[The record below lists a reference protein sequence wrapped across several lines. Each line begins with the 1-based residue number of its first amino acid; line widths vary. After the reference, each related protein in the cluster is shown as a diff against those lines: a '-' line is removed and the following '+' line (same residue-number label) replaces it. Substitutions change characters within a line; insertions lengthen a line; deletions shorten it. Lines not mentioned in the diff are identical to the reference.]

1 MKTLEKKVYITFVFI
16 LLSIISSC
24 SKDSVKALKSNKET
38 KDIDN
43 IINNLN
49 ISGYEK
55 NNKVFNFNAK
65 KAYIEK
71 DNKVKAKDTNLT
83 LLKNN
88 KVIAEIKSKNSIYNR
103 ELKVIDSNNNNIK
116 IEKDI
121 VIKSPSLSYKENENK
136 LYMKDSS
143 FIYGKNNIRA
153 KETTFNKDKK
163 ITMKKVS
170 ATLSF

>member
-1 MKTLEKKVYITFVFI
+1 MKSLNKKVYITFTFLFI
-16 LLSIISSC
+16 YIISSC
-24 SKDSVKALKSNKET
+24 SKSSEKEIKNNKET
-38 KDIDN
+38 KNIDN

-55 NNKVFNFNAK
+55 NNKVFTFNAK

-88 KVIAEIKSKNSIYNR
+88 KVIAEIRSKSSLYNR
-103 ELKVIDSNNNNIK
+103 DLKIIDSNDNNIK

-121 VIKSPSLSYKENENK
+121 LIKSPSLSYKENENK
-136 LYMKDSS
+136 LYMKNSS
-143 FIYGKNNIRA
+143 FIYGKNNIKA
-153 KETTFNKDKK
+153 QETTFNKDKK